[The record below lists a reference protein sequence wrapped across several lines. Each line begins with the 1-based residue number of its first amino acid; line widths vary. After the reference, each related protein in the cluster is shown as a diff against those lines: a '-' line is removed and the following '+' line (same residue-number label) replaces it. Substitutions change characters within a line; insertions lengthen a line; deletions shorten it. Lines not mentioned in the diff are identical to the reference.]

1 VIAILGGD
9 TGSPGCAV
17 LEGPCGTGL
26 AENSGVFIKALAVA
40 LSEYDVTIPFR
51 GLRDSSVKTLTQDME
66 WLEAQ
71 LEHDSA

>member
-1 VIAILGGD
+1 
-9 TGSPGCAV
+9 
-17 LEGPCGTGL
+17 
-26 AENSGVFIKALAVA
+26 VFIKALAGA
-40 LSEYDVTIPFR
+40 LSEYDLTIPFR